1 MRNEEFEA
9 VRAEIDKEIDALP
22 DRPFGITMSFD
33 LAGAFLVRN
42 LLETV
47 MVDMVLW
54 KWEMRAYRGRYV
66 YPDPMMGEHEYTV
79 GKPSD
84 G

>member
-1 MRNEEFEA
+1 MRDEEFEA
-9 VRAEIDKEIDALP
+9 IRAEIDTEIDALP
-22 DRPFGITMSFD
+22 DGPIGIKMGFD

-42 LLETV
+42 LLDTV

-66 YPDPMMGEHEYTV
+66 YPDPIMSEHEYIV
-79 GKPSD
+79 GVPSD

>member
-1 MRNEEFEA
+1 MEDEA
-9 VRAEIDKEIDALP
+9 FDALRAQIDKEIDALP
-22 DRPFGITMSFD
+22 DSPTGIKMGFG
-33 LAGAFLVRN
+33 LAGAFLIRN

-66 YPDPMMGEHEYTV
+66 YPDPMMGEHEYIV
-79 GKPSD
+79 GKSSE